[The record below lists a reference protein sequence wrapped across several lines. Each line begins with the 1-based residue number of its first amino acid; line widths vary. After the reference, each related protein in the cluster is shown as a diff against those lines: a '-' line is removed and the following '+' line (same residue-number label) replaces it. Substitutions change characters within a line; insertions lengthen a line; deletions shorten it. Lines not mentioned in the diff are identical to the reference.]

1 MLKENLVLTGDMT
14 AELYISSDAPDTD
27 FVVRVTDVDENYRS
41 IKLADGLL
49 SARYR
54 NGFARSEFLQEG
66 EIVCLKIRTT
76 KLSNCFRKGHR
87 IRVTVTSSAKNFIFP
102 NSNTREGFASART
115 VVAHNRVYHGGL
127 HASRLTVRVEP
138 KLWIALPVSG
148 LNKSLCIANHHMQP
162 RSKPVFGFV
171 NFRLMFIT
179 KQAFFITAVSV
190 CVDVEPCLWL
200 TLQIRYNLLAHF
212 FVVFN
217 FKNNGLFS
225 EF

>member
-1 MLKENLVLTGDMT
+1 MT

-27 FVVRVTDVDENYRS
+27 FVVRVTDVDENGRS

-127 HASRLTVRVEP
+127 HS
-138 KLWIALPVSG
+138 LPPDGAGGTLSG
-148 LNKSLCIANHHMQP
+148 LPSLSAEANRSHSAPQP
-162 RSKPVFGFV
+162 SSLGQKRP
-171 NFRLMFIT
+171 
-179 KQAFFITAVSV
+179 
-190 CVDVEPCLWL
+190 
-200 TLQIRYNLLAHF
+200 
-212 FVVFN
+212 
-217 FKNNGLFS
+217 GLFW
-225 EF
+225 FQGNTA

>member
-1 MLKENLVLTGDMT
+1 MLHLPVLKEDLVLTGDMT

-27 FVVRVTDVDENYRS
+27 FVVRVTDVDENGRS

-102 NSNTREGFASART
+102 NSNTHGKVLLPTGPWWPLTGYTT
-115 VVAHNRVYHGGL
+115 VVARLPPDGAGG
-127 HASRLTVRVEP
+127 
-138 KLWIALPVSG
+138 
-148 LNKSLCIANHHMQP
+148 
-162 RSKPVFGFV
+162 
-171 NFRLMFIT
+171 
-179 KQAFFITAVSV
+179 
-190 CVDVEPCLWL
+190 
-200 TLQIRYNLLAHF
+200 TLSH
-212 FVVFN
+212 
-217 FKNNGLFS
+217 
-225 EF
+225 